1 MRNAKSGNDKRHN
14 ANVAMANY
22 IPSFLSGPIAN
33 FSSYLALHCGFDF
46 GVVNGDTFG
55 QLLVTNVGSLNYSSA
70 AAPLC
75 PLLHSM
81 GALCMGS
88 TEKRPIVD
96 KETGEIKIANMCTM
110 IMTGDSR
117 YGDAACMNPYF

>member
-1 MRNAKSGNDKRHN
+1 
-14 ANVAMANY
+14 MANY
-22 IPSFLSGPIAN
+22 IPSFLSGPLAN
-33 FSSYLALHCGFDF
+33 FSSYLALHCNFDF
-46 GVVNGDTFG
+46 GVLSGDTFG
-55 QLLVTNVGSLNYSSA
+55 QLLVTNIASLNYTSA

-81 GALCMGS
+81 GALCVGS

-96 KETGEIKIANMCTM
+96 KETGVIKIANMCTM